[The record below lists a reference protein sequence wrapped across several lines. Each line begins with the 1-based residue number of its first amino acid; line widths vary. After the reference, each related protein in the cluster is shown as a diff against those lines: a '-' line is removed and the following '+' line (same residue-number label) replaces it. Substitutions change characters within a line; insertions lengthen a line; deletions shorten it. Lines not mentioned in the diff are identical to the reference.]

1 MGLAGILYRRV
12 AKWLGDLGMERH
24 DSKACPYLARG
35 SGLPLTATLG
45 ALGVVYGDIGTSPLN
60 ALKEAA
66 KAAAHG
72 GPLMPDSILGVV
84 SLILWALLLIIS
96 LKYARRMRPARTYIA
111 ITIYYMLCALL
122 LVH

>member
-1 MGLAGILYRRV
+1 M
-12 AKWLGDLGMERH
+12 GDLGMERH

-72 GPLMPDSILGVV
+72 GLLMPDSILGVV
-84 SLILWALLLIIS
+84 MILWALILIIS